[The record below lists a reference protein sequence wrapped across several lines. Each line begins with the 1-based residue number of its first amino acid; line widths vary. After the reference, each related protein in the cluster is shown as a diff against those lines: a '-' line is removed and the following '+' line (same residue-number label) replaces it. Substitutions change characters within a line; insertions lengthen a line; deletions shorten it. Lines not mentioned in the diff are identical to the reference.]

1 VRPPRRVLACST
13 VSAED
18 GDDELLARALA
29 GDDEAWAELVGRLW
43 APVRRFFLNKVGDDA
58 DDLVQATFERLMEA
72 RARFEGRSTFR
83 AFVFGI
89 AHRVLLEHVRRKT
102 RNAHAELHEV
112 SVAAMSPGITSLLR
126 HRADERVLLEAL
138 REITLDHQ
146 VVLEL
151 FYWEDMADSEI
162 SAVLEINVHT
172 VRSRLKRA
180 RDSLRVVVAR
190 LENGRALPSTSADLD
205 RWARGIRRELGRPSV
220 PAT

>member
-1 VRPPRRVLACST
+1 
-13 VSAED
+13 
-18 GDDELLARALA
+18 
-29 GDDEAWAELVGRLW
+29 
-43 APVRRFFLNKVGDDA
+43 
-58 DDLVQATFERLMEA
+58 
-72 RARFEGRSTFR
+72 
-83 AFVFGI
+83 
-89 AHRVLLEHVRRKT
+89 
-102 RNAHAELHEV
+102 
-112 SVAAMSPGITSLLR
+112 
-126 HRADERVLLEAL
+126 
-138 REITLDHQ
+138 
-146 VVLEL
+146 VLEL